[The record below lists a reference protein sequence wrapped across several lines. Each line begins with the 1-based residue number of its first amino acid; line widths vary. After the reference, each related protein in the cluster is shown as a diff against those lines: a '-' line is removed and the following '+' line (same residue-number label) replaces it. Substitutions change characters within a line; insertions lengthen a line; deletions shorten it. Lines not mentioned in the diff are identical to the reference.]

1 MRVSAGT
8 LSLGATFVLMGC
20 GGGGASTSAPTVAP
34 APAPLVG
41 QAMYAVPAA
50 EGLTIPDVET
60 VIAQAVSEAKARN
73 LSGVIAVVDRPG
85 NVLAV
90 FRMNGASPTTQI
102 RSGPRN
108 SEGAAN
114 VGLQGVD
121 VPRELAAISKALTGA
136 YLSSGGNAF
145 STRTASMIVQEH
157 FPPSRNAVGLE
168 SGPLFGVQFS
178 QLPCSD
184 LSQRDN
190 NTIGP
195 KRAPLGLA
203 ADPGGFPLYKNGVVV
218 GGIGVSADGD
228 YGFDTEIDDIDRDD
242 EELIA
247 VAGMSGFAAPLN
259 IRADRISVDG
269 TTLRFLDR
277 DEDDLQSN
285 LAATPSF
292 ASVVGT
298 EGILQSVNG
307 YTAGNLVAG
316 QIYSTE
322 SSGMRPATSAEY
334 TNPDVFVLSDGSG
347 VNRFP
352 PRGGTDGGA
361 VPNPLTA
368 VEVQAVIEEAFDVMT
383 SARAQIRRPLNSRA
397 QVSISVVDTFG
408 TILGVV
414 RSPDAPIFGTDV
426 SLQKARTA
434 TFFSN
439 VSAGS
444 DLSGTRLSSVVAGA
458 PGPNVEVSA
467 RVPQIRAF
475 LNDGNALTGTIAFAD
490 RSGGNLSRPFFPDG
504 EVGTDN
510 GPLSRPISEFS
521 PFATG
526 LQEDIIRGN
535 ILEHVTFVTSGGLPS
550 TDTAPRCTF
559 LPDATAGQNRLQ
571 NGIQIFPGSVP
582 IYKGNQLVG
591 GIGVSGDGIDQDDMI
606 SFLGV
611 YNAGVKL
618 GTLGNAPVDVRADT
632 LTIPVRGEDIRLR
645 YVSCPF
651 APFLDSNDQ
660 NPCEGK

>member
-1 MRVSAGT
+1 MQCKVFT
-8 LSLGATFVLMGC
+8 LLMGSAFFVTSC
-20 GGGGASTSAPTVAP
+20 GGGGTSTTAPIAVP
-34 APAPLVG
+34 PPAPLIG
-41 QAMYAVPAA
+41 QAQYSVPSPERLSIAD
-50 EGLTIPDVET
+50 IET

-90 FRMNGASPTTQI
+90 FRMNGASAVTTI
-102 RSGPRN
+102 RPGPGN
-108 SEGAAN
+108 SAGIAN

-136 YLSSGGNAF
+136 YLSSSGNGF

-157 FPPSRNAVGLE
+157 FPPSQNAIGLE

-184 LSQRDN
+184 LSQRSSN
-190 NTIGP
+190 RIGP
-195 KRAPLGLA
+195 KRAPLGLS

-228 YGFDTEIDDIDRDD
+228 YGFDAEIDDIDTDD

-277 DEDDLQSN
+277 DEESLNAS
-285 LAATPSF
+285 LTSTPSF
-292 ASVVGT
+292 ASLVGT
-298 EGILQSVNG
+298 DGILQGVNG
-307 YTAGNLVAG
+307 YNAGVIVAG
-316 QIYSTE
+316 EAYSSE
-322 SSGMRPATSAEY
+322 SSGMRPATPSEY
-334 TNPDVFVLSDGSG
+334 SNPDVFVLSDGSG
-347 VNRFP
+347 VNRYP
-352 PRGGTDGGA
+352 PRGGADSA
-361 VPNPLTA
+361 VVSSPLTA
-368 VEVQAVIEEAFDVMT
+368 IEVQTVIEEAFDIMT
-383 SARAQIRRPLNSRA
+383 SARAQIRRPLESRA
-397 QVSISVVDTFG
+397 QVSISVVDTYG
-408 TILGVV
+408 TILGIV

-439 VSAGS
+439 INAGS
-444 DLSGTRLSSVVAGA
+444 DLSGTRLSPIVAGA
-458 PGPNVEVSA
+458 PGPNPEITN
-467 RVPQIRAF
+467 RVQQVRSF
-475 LNDGNALTGTIAFAD
+475 LNDTTALTGEVAFAD

-510 GPLSRPISEFS
+510 GPFSRPISEFS

-535 ILEHVTFVTSGGLPS
+535 IFEHVTFVASGGLPS
-550 TDTAPRCTF
+550 TDTAQRCTF
-559 LPDATAGQNRLQ
+559 LPDVVAGQNRLQ
-571 NGIQIFPGSVP
+571 NGLQIFPGSVP
-582 IYKGNQLVG
+582 IYKGRELVG

-611 YNAGVKL
+611 HNAGLKL
-618 GTLGNAPVDVRADT
+618 GTLGNAPEDIRADNIT
-632 LTIPVRGEDIRLR
+632 VPVNGEDIRLR

-651 APFLDSNDQ
+651 APFLDSNEQ
-660 NPCEGK
+660 NPCENK